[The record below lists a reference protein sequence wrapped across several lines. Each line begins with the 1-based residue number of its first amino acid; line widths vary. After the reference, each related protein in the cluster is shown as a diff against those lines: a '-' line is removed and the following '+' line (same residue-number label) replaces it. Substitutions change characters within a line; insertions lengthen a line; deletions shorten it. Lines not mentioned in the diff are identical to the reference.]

1 MLSREGESQE
11 QAFSQVLGSEVWEQG
26 SGLEEN
32 LSNQGSVASGDL
44 ALLASSQVLQ
54 VCSQEVPSPGASS
67 QVLHPQPLLR
77 LLRKLVLVLVAW
89 VELVF
94 LEASGS
100 PQVLWCPQE
109 GCSLGSARQRS
120 PPKYQVL
127 ASLEPSR
134 AVACSL
140 AQVSASLA

>member
-11 QAFSQVLGSEVWEQG
+11 EAFSQVLGLEVWEQG

-32 LSNQGSVASGDL
+32 LSNQ
-44 ALLASSQVLQ
+44 VLQ
-54 VCSQEVPSPGASS
+54 VCSQEVASPGASS
-67 QVLHPQPLLR
+67 QVLHPRLLLR

-100 PQVLWCPQE
+100 PQVL
-109 GCSLGSARQRS
+109 
-120 PPKYQVL
+120 
-127 ASLEPSR
+127 
-134 AVACSL
+134 
-140 AQVSASLA
+140 

>member
-11 QAFSQVLGSEVWEQG
+11 EAFSQVLGLEVWEQG

-54 VCSQEVPSPGASS
+54 VCSQEVASPGASS
-67 QVLHPQPLLR
+67 QVLHPRLLLR

-100 PQVLWCPQE
+100 PQVL
-109 GCSLGSARQRS
+109 
-120 PPKYQVL
+120 
-127 ASLEPSR
+127 
-134 AVACSL
+134 
-140 AQVSASLA
+140 